1 MAIGM
6 QDPVLGPPG
15 MQKLSKTIRGC
26 PAPLELPEAGHF
38 VQEHGQVVAER
49 ALAAFGDT

>member
-1 MAIGM
+1 
-6 QDPVLGPPG
+6 

-38 VQEHGQVVAER
+38 VQEHGQVVAEK
-49 ALAAFGDT
+49 ALRYFDAQD